1 MVKLNTEFTY
11 LTATGPPAPP
21 ILTQTKPH
29 PPRQKFK
36 VPPWTRRRLRTQQQI
51 EAKAA
56 FQAIL
61 NDFRDTAIIDSGTT
75 VHLSKESDGLKLT
88 GPSNLSIAVATGQH
102 SQTTATALLP
112 LENIRPEA
120 RITHI
125 LPELQPNSLLSVKQL
140 ADNGYVTI
148 FHPHDKGVT
157 VHDEND
163 IRLTS
168 QRTALLQGWRDAQ
181 GLWRVAL
188 KPSVTNVN
196 TDTIAMDRPAP
207 TEAVYNVYE
216 LPSTREL
223 VAFLHASL
231 GYPTKA
237 TLVEAARRGFLT
249 SFPGL
254 TVENINKFF
263 PESEETQKGHMRQQ
277 RQGVRSTKIVDEDA
291 TSEGFKQAPGIKHKD
306 VYLRVYDATKRTMYT
321 DQTGRVPIVSSRGN
335 KYIMVAVELDGNYID
350 CEPMRDRTTKSL
362 VTAYQTIFTRW
373 KQTGVISPNWH
384 ILDNEAPEE
393 FKLAIRDNGCKV
405 ELVPPDMHR
414 RNAAKR
420 AIQTFKGHCI
430 ATLAGVSNDFPIN
443 QWDRLLP
450 QMIATLAILRPS
462 NVAPN
467 ISSYAYHHGQFDF
480 NRTPLAPM
488 GCAVQFHNK
497 PNKRKSWAQST
508 TQPLPVSSN
517 RKPITQQ
524 RPRVQFSP
532 TVQPN
537 VNNGINAY
545 PPRVQEPVECPRV
558 EDDEVDQVQVKP
570 QSPITALPRE
580 SIADRVKTRCRQPEP
595 EEPSSIAQRV
605 AMRWHEFAAP
615 HPRFKEAWSISAAN
629 EFGRLAQGVGGR
641 VKGTDTIRFIP
652 KSEVPEDRFKDV
664 TYIRMVCQVRTEKKE
679 PNRSRATV
687 GGNLIKCEDDIGT
700 PTADLL
706 LIKIFFNSVI
716 STPGA
721 RFANADLANFYLMT
735 PLKRPEFT
743 KIRLDNLPDEIV
755 DEYKLKEIATPDG
768 WVYIRITRGMYGLP
782 QSGALANELLEK
794 QLNAEG
800 YFQSKIVPGFWKHDT
815 RDLQFVLV
823 VDDFGIKY
831 LREEDLDHLIATL
844 KKHYDV
850 ALDKEGK
857 EFVKIEL
864 GWDYDQG
871 KVHLSMKPYR
881 DKALRQFDNLEPSK
895 AQDSPYPHV
904 PIKYGAAEQFVET
917 DESPSVGK
925 DEQKH
930 VQKVNGKFLWYA
942 RAVDGTLL
950 TPLSALAT
958 QQANPTTNT
967 MKRVKQ
973 FLDFVATQDPAVLTY
988 RKSVMV
994 LAAHSDASY
1003 LNESA
1008 ARSRA
1013 GGHHF
1018 LSENVKHPPNNG
1030 AILNVAEIIKAVMSS
1045 ASESERIIY
1054 QREKSSRRT
1063 YHSRRNGPSA
1073 TADTHPNG

>member
-1 MVKLNTEFTY
+1 MN
-11 LTATGPPAPP
+11 
-21 ILTQTKPH
+21 
-29 PPRQKFK
+29 
-36 VPPWTRRRLRTQQQI
+36 
-51 EAKAA
+51 
-56 FQAIL
+56 
-61 NDFRDTAIIDSGTT
+61 
-75 VHLSKESDGLKLT
+75 
-88 GPSNLSIAVATGQH
+88 
-102 SQTTATALLP
+102 
-112 LENIRPEA
+112 
-120 RITHI
+120 
-125 LPELQPNSLLSVKQL
+125 
-140 ADNGYVTI
+140 
-148 FHPHDKGVT
+148 
-157 VHDEND
+157 
-163 IRLTS
+163 
-168 QRTALLQGWRDAQ
+168 
-181 GLWRVAL
+181 
-188 KPSVTNVN
+188 
-196 TDTIAMDRPAP
+196 RPAP

-254 TVENINKFF
+254 TVENLNKFF

-277 RQGVRSTKIVDEDA
+277 RQGVRSTKMVDEDA
-291 TSEGFKQAPGIKHKD
+291 TSEGFQQAPGIKHKD

-414 RNAAKR
+414 RNAAER

-497 PNKRKSWAQST
+497 PNKRKSWGEHSSDGWYIGMAPEHYRCHKIFVKATRSIRISDTVFFKHKYITQPTVTPADAIVKAYQDLMHAIQGIRNARGSAHLEALQRIETTLSPPAQSN

-524 RPRVQFSP
+524 RPRVHFSP

-537 VNNGINAY
+537 VNNGINAD
-545 PPRVQEPVECPRV
+545 PPRVQEPVEFPRV

-570 QSPITALPRE
+570 QSPIAALPRE
-580 SIADRVKTRCRQPEP
+580 SIADRVKTRHRQPEP

-605 AMRWHEFAAP
+605 AMRRREFAAP
-615 HPRFKEAWSISAAN
+615 VLDVETGRLLECRALLKHPRFKEAWSISAAN

-679 PNRSRATV
+679 PNRSRAMV
-687 GGNLIKCEDDIGT
+687 GGNLINCEDDVGT

-735 PLKRPEFT
+735 PLKRPEFA

-755 DEYKLKEIATPDG
+755 NEYNLKEIATPDG
-768 WVYIRITRGMYGLP
+768 WVYIRITKGMYGLP
-782 QSGALANELLEK
+782 QSGALANVLLETR
-794 QLNAEG
+794 LNAEG
-800 YFQSKIVPGFWKHDT
+800 YFQSKIVPGFWKHNT

-864 GWDYDQG
+864 DWDYDQG

-950 TPLSALAT
+950 TPLSALAA
-958 QQANPTTNT
+958 QQAKPTTNT

-973 FLDFVATQDPAVLTY
+973 FLDFIATQDPAILTY
-988 RKSVMV
+988 RKSGMV

-1008 ARSRA
+1008 AHSRA

-1018 LSENVKHPPNNG
+1018 LSENVEHPPNNG

-1045 ASESERIIY
+1045 AAESELGALFINAKKAVVERTILEEMGHRQPPTPIQTDNSTAEAIINARV
-1054 QREKSSRRT
+1054 QPKRT
-1063 YHSRRNGPSA
+1063 KAMDMRFHWLRDRSVCQDQFRFYWRPGTLNFADYWTKHHPPAHHKNMRSEFLTPYHKLMEFRKQALS
-1073 TADTHPNG
+1073 TARVY

>member
-1 MVKLNTEFTY
+1 M
-11 LTATGPPAPP
+11 
-21 ILTQTKPH
+21 
-29 PPRQKFK
+29 
-36 VPPWTRRRLRTQQQI
+36 
-51 EAKAA
+51 EADAA

-61 NDFRDTAIIDSGTT
+61 NDFWDTAIIDSGTT

-112 LENIRPEA
+112 LDNIRPEA

-263 PESEETQKGHMRQQ
+263 PESDETQKGHMRQQ

-291 TSEGFKQAPGIKHKD
+291 MSEGFKPAPGIKHKD
-306 VYLRVYDATKRTMYT
+306 VYLRVYDATKKAMYT
-321 DQTGRVPIVSSRGN
+321 DQTGRGAN
-335 KYIMVAVELDGNYID
+335 CFE
-350 CEPMRDRTTKSL
+350 
-362 VTAYQTIFTRW
+362 Q
-373 KQTGVISPNWH
+373 SPNWH

-414 RNAAKR
+414 RNAAER
-420 AIQTFKGHCI
+420 TIQTFKGHCI

-450 QMIATLAILRPS
+450 QMIATPPSCDHLTLRLTS
-462 NVAPN
+462 
-467 ISSYAYHHGQFDF
+467 
-480 NRTPLAPM
+480 APM
-488 GCAVQFHNK
+488 PITTDNSILIGHRWHRWDVLYNSTI
-497 PNKRKSWAQST
+497 NLTNGNRGVSIRVMDAQPT

-524 RPRVQFSP
+524 RPRVYFSP

-537 VNNGINAY
+537 VNNGINAD
-545 PPRVQEPVECPRV
+545 PPRVQEPVEFPRV

-570 QSPITALPRE
+570 QSPIAALPRE
-580 SIADRVKTRCRQPEP
+580 SIADRVKTRRRQPEP

-605 AMRWHEFAAP
+605 AMRRREFAAP
-615 HPRFKEAWSISAAN
+615 VLDVETEKLLEYRALLKHPRFKEAWSISAAN
-629 EFGRLAQGVGGR
+629 EFGCLAQGVGGR
-641 VKGTDTIRFIP
+641 VKGTDTIRFIS

-679 PNRSRATV
+679 PNRSRAAV
-687 GGNLIKCEDDIGT
+687 GGNLINCEDNVGT

-735 PLKRPEFT
+735 PLKRPEF
-743 KIRLDNLPDEIV
+743 
-755 DEYKLKEIATPDG
+755 A
-768 WVYIRITRGMYGLP
+768 
-782 QSGALANELLEK
+782 
-794 QLNAEG
+794 
-800 YFQSKIVPGFWKHDT
+800 
-815 RDLQFVLV
+815 
-823 VDDFGIKY
+823 
-831 LREEDLDHLIATL
+831 
-844 KKHYDV
+844 
-850 ALDKEGK
+850 
-857 EFVKIEL
+857 
-864 GWDYDQG
+864 
-871 KVHLSMKPYR
+871 
-881 DKALRQFDNLEPSK
+881 
-895 AQDSPYPHV
+895 
-904 PIKYGAAEQFVET
+904 
-917 DESPSVGK
+917 
-925 DEQKH
+925 
-930 VQKVNGKFLWYA
+930 
-942 RAVDGTLL
+942 
-950 TPLSALAT
+950 
-958 QQANPTTNT
+958 
-967 MKRVKQ
+967 
-973 FLDFVATQDPAVLTY
+973 
-988 RKSVMV
+988 
-994 LAAHSDASY
+994 
-1003 LNESA
+1003 
-1008 ARSRA
+1008 
-1013 GGHHF
+1013 
-1018 LSENVKHPPNNG
+1018 
-1030 AILNVAEIIKAVMSS
+1030 
-1045 ASESERIIY
+1045 
-1054 QREKSSRRT
+1054 
-1063 YHSRRNGPSA
+1063 
-1073 TADTHPNG
+1073 